1 MAKAW
6 KTIPVN
12 RGKDEAKI
20 DAEDFERVSAHTW
33 RTITSSSGRR
43 IVVTTISTPKGYRQ
57 LTLGAFLMKP
67 PKGKLV
73 YPRRFQ
79 NGFDY
84 RKENLIVCSMSDRQK
99 ILPKS
104 RKTGTSR
111 YKGVSYYP
119 KNSCWRAGIRV
130 EGKAIHL
137 GFFDSE
143 EEAALA
149 YNKAARKHFG
159 EMAYQN
165 TVVKAQPRRKADK
178 T

>member
-12 RGKDEAKI
+12 KGKDEAKI
-20 DAEDFERVSAHTW
+20 DAEDFERVTQHSW
-33 RTITSSSGRR
+33 RTVTAKSGRR

-57 LTLGAFLMKP
+57 ITLGAFLMKP

-84 RKENLIVCSMSDRQK
+84 RKENLIVCSMSERQK

-104 RKTGTSR
+104 RNTGTSK
-111 YKGVSYYP
+111 YKGVSFYS

-130 EGKAIHL
+130 NGKSVHI

-149 YNKAARKHFG
+149 YNKAAKKHFG
-159 EMAYQN
+159 DLAYQN
-165 TVVKAQPRRKADK
+165 RIERTKKRQTDRD
-178 T
+178 

>member
-1 MAKAW
+1 MSKPW

-12 RGKDEAKI
+12 KGKDEAKI
-20 DAEDFERVSAHTW
+20 DAEDFDRVSEHSW
-33 RTITSSSGRR
+33 RSVTAKSGRR

-57 LTLGAFLMKP
+57 ITLGAFLMNP
-67 PKGKLV
+67 PKGMLV

-104 RKTGTSR
+104 RNTGTSK
-111 YKGVSYYP
+111 YKGVSYYS

-130 EGKAIHL
+130 EGKSVHI
-137 GFFDSE
+137 GFFDTE

-149 YNKAARKHFG
+149 YNKAARKYFG

-165 TVVKAQPRRKADK
+165 QVDASKPRRMQDAS
-178 T
+178 